1 MAEFGSDGN
10 ERLVDDGDRFL
21 VDATC
26 GTLATYLR
34 MCGYDAAYALDRGVE
49 HDDARLELARAEDRQ
64 ILTRDAH
71 LTTRAGSAIEL
82 TGRDVRDQLGSLADA
97 GVRLEL
103 PDEPRRCSACNGELE
118 ALSTVRRRQRTRPI
132 RPRRRSGAASSATGA
147 SVGEPLGRRRRNA
160 RCGVSRVAF
169 RPSAPAPRLQNDL
182 ISASPYPEAMTLSAE
197 ARERLTDVVELQPT
211 KNATLQERWDM
222 DSGSEVHRYLEDELK
237 EYYYRDDDSKIRATP
252 EAVSLVGGDP
262 AGEVVHVTS
271 LQADAIDVIAGP
283 DEVSQSVV
291 SVLHDFRAA
300 GRDPPVDD
308 VRVALGSLADKGV
321 LERIQRAVPTY
332 RLSIPAD
339 ELDVRQVDGERES
352 LEA

>member
-1 MAEFGSDGN
+1 
-10 ERLVDDGDRFL
+10 
-21 VDATC
+21 
-26 GTLATYLR
+26 
-34 MCGYDAAYALDRGVE
+34 
-49 HDDARLELARAEDRQ
+49 
-64 ILTRDAH
+64 
-71 LTTRAGSAIEL
+71 
-82 TGRDVRDQLGSLADA
+82 
-97 GVRLEL
+97 
-103 PDEPRRCSACNGELE
+103 
-118 ALSTVRRRQRTRPI
+118 
-132 RPRRRSGAASSATGA
+132 
-147 SVGEPLGRRRRNA
+147 
-160 RCGVSRVAF
+160 
-169 RPSAPAPRLQNDL
+169 
-182 ISASPYPEAMTLSAE
+182 MTLSAE

-291 SVLHDFRAA
+291 SVLHDFRAT